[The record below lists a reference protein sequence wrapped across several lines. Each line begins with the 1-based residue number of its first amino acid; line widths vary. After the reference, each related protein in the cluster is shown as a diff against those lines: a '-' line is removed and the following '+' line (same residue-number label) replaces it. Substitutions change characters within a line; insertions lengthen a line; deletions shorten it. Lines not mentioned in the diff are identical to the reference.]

1 MSVHSSTESS
11 ILIQQG
17 LENSKNLEDV
27 VLLSAASACNVNVV
41 DIISKSKSKEVAMG
55 RAIACAILNDLGFGT
70 REIGRVTNT
79 DPNGVYTFIHSHE
92 NRMADLRFARAYNK
106 AKKYS
111 EDYYSSD
118 ASLHEEIGRL
128 KAAYIDLSSKYEH
141 LKELLTNN

>member
-1 MSVHSSTESS
+1 
-11 ILIQQG
+11 
-17 LENSKNLEDV
+17 
-27 VLLSAASACNVNVV
+27 
-41 DIISKSKSKEVAMG
+41 
-55 RAIACAILNDLGFGT
+55 
-70 REIGRVTNT
+70 
-79 DPNGVYTFIHSHE
+79 
-92 NRMADLRFARAYNK
+92 MADLRFARAYNK